1 MTLLILRIQIVGS
14 EADKDTARAVYLLH
28 TLKSR
33 GVTWPEL
40 WWRPDSDGGV
50 CSFLGTVD
58 EAFDA
63 RATLT
68 VLEDREEE
76 ERLQA
81 TRAEIAAQFP
91 AFAGGG
97 VNVGQGGSSQR
108 NNSRQE
114 KRAEARTETKAKEKD
129 SKQTKG

>member
-1 MTLLILRIQIVGS
+1 MNVLILRIQIVDD
-14 EADKDTARAVYLLH
+14 EADKDTARAIYLLD

-40 WWRPDSDGGV
+40 WWQLDSDGGV

-81 TRAEIAAQFP
+81 TRAEIGSQFP

-97 VNVGQGGSSQR
+97 LNVGQGGSSQR
-108 NNSRQE
+108 NKSRKE
-114 KRAEARTETKAKEKD
+114 KRADTRTEAKTKEKKKEKG
-129 SKQTKG
+129 SK

>member
-1 MTLLILRIQIVGS
+1 M
-14 EADKDTARAVYLLH
+14 
-28 TLKSR
+28 
-33 GVTWPEL
+33 
-40 WWRPDSDGGV
+40 
-50 CSFLGTVD
+50 D

-63 RATLT
+63 RGTLT

-81 TRAEIAAQFP
+81 TRAELASQVP

-97 VNVGQGGSSQR
+97 LDVGQGGSSR
-108 NNSRQE
+108 GKKSRQE
-114 KRAEARTETKAKEKD
+114 KRAEARMEAKAKD